1 MRRSI
6 RHDISTISSGTNVI
20 IEDTLIMKTQ
30 QLLIF
35 FAAFFVTGLEAL
47 NAIQEPASVIV
58 FAPHPDDDVIGCGG
72 AIIQHVR
79 KGDHV
84 TIAYMTSGGA
94 RKWPG
99 GAEELIRIREQEAAK
114 AAALLGV
121 QDLIFLREPDGH
133 LIATPENREK
143 VIHIILNYKP
153 DLVYVTHEAEEHKDH
168 KATFHIVLDA
178 IAEVFKDGSKKP
190 QILCYE
196 VWTPFQRVSL
206 VKNISNEMELKLQA
220 LGEHKSQLKPVNYVD
235 AVKGLNRYRGL
246 LKQKGAYAECF
257 KEVQAGISP
266 TADRK

>member
-1 MRRSI
+1 MKIQRLFI
-6 RHDISTISSGTNVI
+6 FYVI
-20 IEDTLIMKTQ
+20 IFHIGFEMAYCSSEHRSVLI
-30 QLLIF
+30 
-35 FAAFFVTGLEAL
+35 
-47 NAIQEPASVIV
+47 

-79 KGDHV
+79 NGDRI
-84 TIAYMTSGGA
+84 TIVYMTSGGA
-94 RKWPG
+94 AKWPE
-99 GAEELIRIREQEAAK
+99 GAGELIKVREQEATRAT
-114 AAALLGV
+114 ALMGV
-121 QDLIFLREPDGH
+121 HDLIFLREPDGH

-178 IAEVFKDGSKKP
+178 IDEVFKDGSKKP

-206 VKNISNEMELKLQA
+206 VKNISNEIELKLQA

-257 KEVQAGISP
+257 NEVKPGVSHTHKE
-266 TADRK
+266 